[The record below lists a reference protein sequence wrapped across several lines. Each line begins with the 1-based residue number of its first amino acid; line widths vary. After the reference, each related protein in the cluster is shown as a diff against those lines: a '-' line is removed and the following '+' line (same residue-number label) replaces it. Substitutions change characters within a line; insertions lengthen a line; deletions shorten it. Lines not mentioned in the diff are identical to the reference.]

1 MGPTW
6 IHNYHKKNY
15 DLLIQYS
22 NQAIMLS
29 QKPCENPPKTK
40 KIKQCSNFREEE
52 DICLIEIWINTS
64 MDALWENEQKKRSYC
79 STSFHVRLILENY
92 KEQNRNGM

>member
-1 MGPTW
+1 MKSQDDGYFT
-6 IHNYHKKNY
+6 NLMYDGSDLNTQLSQDNY
-15 DLLIQYS
+15 DVLIQYS

-64 MDALWENEQKKRSYC
+64 VDASWENEQKREVS
-79 STSFHVRLILENY
+79 
-92 KEQNRNGM
+92 